1 MHVFFLHNKKKT
13 SRAKTDDKQN
23 NFRTERTDTERLLG
37 HLRTHGVLRYDDR
50 FNHEAG
56 RKNRP
61 RICFSQI
68 EGMSEIIR
76 WLVVLTGAE
85 YRTHENDDI
94 ISLSLTGYSDS
105 KLVDCWHKPTETIEF
120 ASEDS

>member
-37 HLRTHGVLRYDDR
+37 HLRTHGVLRCDD
-50 FNHEAG
+50 
-56 RKNRP
+56 
-61 RICFSQI
+61 SQ
-68 EGMSEIIR
+68 
-76 WLVVLTGAE
+76 
-85 YRTHENDDI
+85 
-94 ISLSLTGYSDS
+94 
-105 KLVDCWHKPTETIEF
+105 LVDCWHKHTETIEF